1 MSEYKTD
8 QENFWAGQFGD
19 EYIDRNK
26 SDQLLAS
33 NLDYFSKSLKL
44 ASNIETVIE
53 FGANIGMNLKALSLL
68 RPGISLSGVEIN
80 KDAAKILEE
89 LIGEENTYLESILT
103 FVPKKKSDLVLLKGV
118 LIHIN
123 PDELDAL
130 YQIMY
135 DASNKYILIGEYYN
149 PAPVTISYR
158 GHENRLFKRDFAGDI
173 LKKFNDVKL
182 IDYGFAYKN
191 DPSYPQDD
199 ITWFLMEKVS
209 KVV

>member
-1 MSEYKTD
+1 MSDYKTD

-19 EYIDRNK
+19 DYIDRNK

-44 ASNIETVIE
+44 ARNIDTVIE

-68 RPGISLSGVEIN
+68 RPGIKLSGVEIN
-80 KDAAKILEE
+80 EDAAKILEE
-89 LIGEENTYLESILT
+89 LIGKENTYLESILT
-103 FVPKKKSDLVLLKGV
+103 FAPQKKSDLVLLKGV

-123 PDELDAL
+123 PEELDSL

-149 PAPVTISYR
+149 PVPVSISYR

-173 LKKFNDVKL
+173 LKKFSDVRL

-199 ITWFLMEKVS
+199 ITWFLIEKI
-209 KVV
+209 